1 MNAALPPQEGD
12 RSSLLP
18 GRAVTCSDRALGDI
32 FMNSIHQSGE
42 QEREPHERFQATFR
56 SAPVA
61 MAICDLDGMIAEVNP
76 EFSRMLGYAA
86 EELTN
91 ANIFRMR
98 PLCCELKISR
108 HGNSVSGVRPGLE
121 ISSPEKEFRADWRAG
136 RQPSFDREQPCQ
148 RKDGSEI
155 WGHLTVSL
163 GRDPGR
169 RPTFLI
175 AMLADVTE
183 QRNVE
188 EHLREAEKMEAI
200 GRMAGG
206 IAHDFNN
213 LLTGILLYCD
223 LITANIENGKRDEP
237 ERDSEASDGPLDG
250 PMNDQPA
257 SQLSKHI
264 DEVRMAGEQGA
275 ALTHQLLA
283 IARKQATVRV
293 PVAINELVMSTTNLL
308 RRLIGKQIE
317 LHTVLDPQAG
327 LVLADPGRLRQVL
340 INLVLNARDAMPNG
354 GSIVLSSRLGNF
366 PPDYGVP
373 RGEMKQA
380 NRPAMALA
388 VTDNGAGMDEDTRS
402 HLFEAFFTTKPLGMG
417 TGLGLATVH
426 RIVGESGGLI
436 SVSSSPGEGS
446 CFEIF
451 LPPFVIDSPGEY
463 FEEADI
469 VHRQEMLMVGVSE
482 SRAGESGARD
492 SGRSLQEL
500 AQSSARNSTRAHGAK
515 QVPLPSINLVRVNR
529 HDSALRCQKPRGDR
543 HV

>member
-1 MNAALPPQEGD
+1 MNPI
-12 RSSLLP
+12 R
-18 GRAVTCSDRALGDI
+18 
-32 FMNSIHQSGE
+32 QSGE
-42 QEREPHERFQATFR
+42 QERECQERFQATFR

-61 MAICDLDGMIAEVNP
+61 MAICDLDGMIVEVNP

-86 EELTN
+86 QELTN
-91 ANIFRMR
+91 TNIFRMR

-121 ISSPEKEFRADWRAG
+121 ISLREKEFRAKWLAG
-136 RQPSFDREQPCQ
+136 EQTSFDREQPCQ

-163 GRDPGR
+163 ARDPGR
-169 RPTFLI
+169 KPTFLI

-188 EHLREAEKMEAI
+188 EHLREAEKMETI
-200 GRMAGG
+200 GRLAGG

-223 LITANIENGKRDEP
+223 LITANLENSKRDKP
-237 ERDSEASDGPLDG
+237 ETDSEASAAPLA
-250 PMNDQPA
+250 PLHDQPS

-283 IARKQATVRV
+283 LARKQATVRV

-308 RRLIGKQIE
+308 SRLIGKQIE
-317 LHTVLDPQAG
+317 LLTVLDPRAG

-354 GSIVLSSRLGNF
+354 GSIVLSSRLCNF
-366 PPDYGVP
+366 PPVVGVP
-373 RGEMKQA
+373 KGEMKQA

-388 VTDNGAGMDEDTRS
+388 VTDNGQGMDEETRS
-402 HLFEAFFTTKPLGMG
+402 HLFEAFFTTKPIGMG

-426 RIVGESGGLI
+426 RIVGEFGGLI
-436 SVSSSPGEGS
+436 SVSSSPGQGS

-451 LPPFVIDSPGEY
+451 LPPFVADSPGEY
-463 FEEADI
+463 FEGPDF
-469 VHRQEMLMVGVSE
+469 VRQKEMLMVGARE
-482 SRAGESGARD
+482 SRALEAGGSI
-492 SGRSLQEL
+492 QEL
-500 AQSSARNSTRAHGAK
+500 AQSRSRNSKRARAAK
-515 QVPLPSINLVRVNR
+515 QASVSGIDLV
-529 HDSALRCQKPRGDR
+529 HESALRCQKPRGVR